1 LRLENEAALKVKA
14 ELEQE
19 FKDKQEA
26 DAYQT
31 EQAKLAFD
39 AASAAIDKRKADKDL
54 EAAQDRQRIQ
64 DTLAIAQASNQSLQG
79 LSDLFFAVKSRNL
92 KKGSAEELEMAK
104 KQFNINKALSL
115 SAAIVSGIQAVQN
128 SLAVSP
134 LTILGVPNPGAIAA
148 FIATA
153 VTSAANVAK
162 IAASKFNGSGGG
174 SMPAISAPTV
184 GTTPT
189 INAPS
194 QSTTSLNPD
203 GSVRST
209 NTTPTSIKAYVV
221 ETEITGTQNQVSHI
235 ENLAR
240 HE

>member
-1 LRLENEAALKVKA
+1 
-14 ELEQE
+14 
-19 FKDKQEA
+19 
-26 DAYQT
+26 
-31 EQAKLAFD
+31 
-39 AASAAIDKRKADKDL
+39 
-54 EAAQDRQRIQ
+54 
-64 DTLAIAQASNQSLQG
+64 
-79 LSDLFFAVKSRNL
+79 
-92 KKGSAEELEMAK
+92 
-104 KQFNINKALSL
+104 
-115 SAAIVSGIQAVQN
+115 
-128 SLAVSP
+128 
-134 LTILGVPNPGAIAA
+134 
-148 FIATA
+148 
-153 VTSAANVAK
+153 
-162 IAASKFNGSGGG
+162 
-174 SMPAISAPTV
+174 MPAISAPTV